1 MSVIVEPYSGS
12 FSGTSAF
19 VTGGTGFVGSHLVE
33 YLLGAGCTD
42 VRCLVRKDQKWLKG
56 LPVTFIEGT
65 LDDMEVLEQGLKG
78 VDYVFHVAALTRST
92 QWDDF
97 LQANVQGTVNLLRA
111 AGNELNSGDGE
122 RAAQDEHQKLTH
134 HSKLSRIVLVS
145 SLAAI
150 GTSNFR
156 VVDENAPFAP
166 VSMYGRSKA
175 EMEQVALDFDL
186 PMTIVRP
193 PAVYGPRETDIF
205 TFFKTVSMGLCP
217 VVGSP
222 SKPALSLV
230 YVKDLVAG
238 IAQSA
243 LSSAT
248 LKQTLFLGSTE
259 PLSWGQIRDAT
270 SMALNR
276 RVLTLPIS
284 PKLIPA
290 VGSVVEH
297 IGNLFGF
304 YPPLNK
310 EKAFEIVNATLMCDS
325 SKAAG
330 AFGYAPST
338 PLNVGVKETIEW
350 YKDQKWLK

>member
-1 MSVIVEPYSGS
+1 MSLIVAPYSDS

-33 YLLGAGCTD
+33 YLLRAGCTD

-65 LDDMEVLEQGLKG
+65 LDDVEVLEQGLKG
-78 VDYVFHVAALTRST
+78 VDYVFHVAALTRSVH
-92 QWDDF
+92 WDTF
-97 LQANVQGTVNLLRA
+97 LRANVQGTVNLLRA
-111 AGNELNSGDGE
+111 AQNEFNLGDNA
-122 RAAQDEHQKLTH
+122 RTITDEHQKLTH
-134 HSKLSRIVLVS
+134 HSNLSRIVLVS

-150 GTSNFR
+150 GTSDSGM
-156 VVDENAPFAP
+156 VDENAPFAP

-175 EMEQVALDFDL
+175 EMERVALDFDL
-186 PMTIVRP
+186 PITIVRP

-222 SKPALSLV
+222 TKPALSLV

-243 LSSAT
+243 LSKAT
-248 LKQTLFLGSTE
+248 LRETLFLGSSE

-270 SMALNR
+270 SLALDR

-290 VGSVVEH
+290 VGSISELV
-297 IGNLFGF
+297 GNLFGF

-325 SKAAG
+325 SKATG

-338 PLNVGVKETIEW
+338 PLNAGVKETIEW
-350 YKDQKWLK
+350 YKEHKWLK

>member
-1 MSVIVEPYSGS
+1 MSVIVPPYSES

-33 YLLGAGCTD
+33 YLLNAGCTD
-42 VRCLVRKDQKWLKG
+42 VRCLVRKDQKWLTG
-56 LPVTFIEGT
+56 LPVTYIEGT
-65 LDDMEVLEQGLKG
+65 LDDMAVLEKGLKG
-78 VDYVFHVAALTRST
+78 VDYVFHVAALTRSVH
-92 QWDDF
+92 WDDF

-111 AGNELNSGDGE
+111 AKNELNSGDME
-122 RAAQDEHQKLTH
+122 RPATVEGQKLTH
-134 HSKLSRIVLVS
+134 QSRLKRIVLVS

-150 GTSNFR
+150 GTSGFD

-175 EMEQVALDFDL
+175 EMERVALDFDL
-186 PMTIVRP
+186 PITIVRP

-243 LSSAT
+243 LSPAAINET
-248 LKQTLFLGSTE
+248 FFLGSIE
-259 PLSWGQIRDAT
+259 PLSWGQIRDAA
-270 SMALNR
+270 SKALNR

-284 PKLIPA
+284 PKLIPT
-290 VGSVVEH
+290 VGSVVELF
-297 IGNLFGF
+297 GKLFGF

-325 SKAAG
+325 SKAAST
-330 AFGYAPST
+330 FGYAPST
-338 PLNVGVKETIEW
+338 PLNAGVKETIEW
-350 YKDQKWLK
+350 YKDQQWLK